1 MSRQA
6 DGAARSARED
16 LFSPISSGRISGLIV
31 EQIRALIREGKLAPG
46 DRLPSERDLAEQ
58 FGVSRVTV
66 RDALRALEATG
77 LVEIKVGAGGGAFLR
92 PPSSDLIGQGMAD
105 MLLMSALTPE
115 EVAEARLMLE
125 LNTVVLAVH
134 RATEEDL
141 EALRRICERSEE
153 LLRAGEYDV
162 HLSWDFH
169 ERLAKATHNPAI
181 ELITRS
187 FRGPLSM
194 ARARAR
200 EAANVAHART
210 VREHAELV
218 AAIEARD
225 VDRARAVLA
234 SHLVRATNL
243 EERLGSMGI
252 PGIPSRPPDRVGQRR
267 ARAGGSAT
275 RRRA

>member
-1 MSRQA
+1 
-6 DGAARSARED
+6 
-16 LFSPISSGRISGLIV
+16 
-31 EQIRALIREGKLAPG
+31 
-46 DRLPSERDLAEQ
+46 
-58 FGVSRVTV
+58 
-66 RDALRALEATG
+66 
-77 LVEIKVGAGGGAFLR
+77 
-92 PPSSDLIGQGMAD
+92 
-105 MLLMSALTPE
+105 
-115 EVAEARLMLE
+115 
-125 LNTVVLAVH
+125 
-134 RATEEDL
+134 
-141 EALRRICERSEE
+141 
-153 LLRAGEYDV
+153 
-162 HLSWDFH
+162 
-169 ERLAKATHNPAI
+169 
-181 ELITRS
+181 
-187 FRGPLSM
+187 M

-252 PGIPSRPPDRVGQRR
+252 PGIPSRAPDRVGQRR